1 MKLSSDKYVEL
12 YSSLAEQIMANG
24 ALGMSEYLVEIQ
36 EPDGSYVECFSEE
49 GQEIFNYYCDLVCSI
64 LDNAG
69 IENAAEV

>member
-1 MKLSSDKYVEL
+1 
-12 YSSLAEQIMANG
+12 MANG